1 MGNAESTK
9 VSIAVRTDQVHYMA
23 GDTVHG
29 NVYLMVK
36 SPITATGLFLRVK
49 GSECTYFTE
58 RRQRDSDVSVRLYM
72 RYHCLYMW
80 DL

>member
-9 VSIAVRTDQVHYMA
+9 VSIAVRTDKVHYIA
-23 GDTVHG
+23 GDTVKG
-29 NVYLMVK
+29 DVYLMVQ

-58 RRQRDSDVSVRLYM
+58 RRQRDSDVSRLFM
-72 RYHCLYMW
+72 LHNVCMW
-80 DL
+80 DI